1 MKLIDIVRLIK
12 RNWFILVFTPLLL
25 ASLVAFLTR
34 KPTFTFSS
42 ETILYT
48 GIASGSSVEMD
59 KSLSFFA
66 TNTAFDNLIN
76 VLKSR
81 ETQREVAIRLLAQ
94 HLLLPGPDQRYIS
107 KAHYEQLLKITPP
120 HVQAMVVRKGH
131 QGTPDPDTSNLEK
144 DTATSFSFREITE
157 TGQGSLT
164 LPASISKS
172 DFDQTVANLEDYMAS
187 SDTNFVYKLL
197 YFGHPHYSIKA
208 ISGVNVQ
215 RIASSDLVKL
225 KFTSNDQGICQQTLA
240 MLTEVCIQ
248 NYKEIK
254 ENRSDAV
261 VKYFE
266 HQLKLAAGRLKEGE
280 DRLLKFNEDNNI
292 INYYEQSKA
301 VAVVKEQL
309 DVEYHNKRIAL
320 AGAKAAIRR
329 IEDKLGN
336 QKNIQLKSSVI
347 LEKRNQ
353 LNIIS
358 NKIAELELFNQDT
371 TFDEKELGNLKF
383 NAEKLKDEIREAV
396 SDLYTLG
403 NTVDGLPVK
412 DLLNEWIDNVLKYEE
427 LKAGISVLGDRI
439 EEFQYQYA
447 IYAPAGAN
455 LKRIEREIN
464 VSEQEFLEILHGL
477 NLAKLKVQD
486 AELSSSLK
494 AVDPPFFPLSPI
506 PTKRKI
512 MVIIAALAGFLILFA
527 TILALEYFDSSLKN
541 PERAA
546 KMLQLEMLGVFPRI
560 FLKTGKMNF
569 PFAVNR
575 LLEMSIQNLDARLD
589 GQAAPAVVVVCSS
602 LPDEGKSTT
611 TGNLVRKLKKQ
622 GRSVLYLNYSDSSL
636 FEEGIGYDARESRQR
651 SRYRFDPM
659 RKLAPVLRLMG
670 YGDSRCDYRSP
681 FLQDMKSFLDSTDY
695 AEYPANN
702 NFLAAREYQDLLPE
716 NFASGNMNPEY
727 VFIELPALLYHAF
740 PQKLLS
746 NADLV
751 ILACRANRGWT
762 SADQGVLNS
771 IKNGCKNAPGILL
784 NGVNLDVL
792 QEVVGPVPTR
802 PGFWKRVFKS

>member
-1 MKLIDIVRLIK
+1 MKLSDIVRLIK
-12 RNWFILVFTPLLL
+12 RNWFILVFTPLIL
-25 ASLVAFLTR
+25 ALLVAFLTR
-34 KPTFTFSS
+34 KPSFSFSS
-42 ETILYT
+42 ETTLYT

-76 VLKSR
+76 VIKSR

-107 KAHYEQLLKITPP
+107 KAHYDQLQKITPP
-120 HVQAMVVRKGH
+120 HVKALVVRTRH
-131 QGTPDPDTSNLEK
+131 QGAATRDTVRQQPDTTS
-144 DTATSFSFREITE
+144 SFSFREITE
-157 TGQGSLT
+157 SGQNSLT
-164 LPASISKS
+164 LPSSVSKT
-172 DFDQTVANLEDYMAS
+172 DFEQTVANLDQYMAS
-187 SDTNFVYKLL
+187 NDTNFVYKLL

-208 ISGVNVQ
+208 ISGINVQ

-240 MLTEVCIQ
+240 MLTEVCIE

-266 HQLKLAAGRLKEGE
+266 HQLRLAAGRLKEGE

-301 VAVVKEQL
+301 VAVVKEEL
-309 DVEYHNKRIAL
+309 DVEYHRMRIDV
-320 AGAKAAIRR
+320 AGYKAAIER
-329 IEDKLGN
+329 IEDKLGT
-336 QKNIQLKSSVI
+336 QKKIQLKSASV
-347 LEKRNQ
+347 LEKRNL
-353 LNIIS
+353 LNQINNQIADMEIIGADS
-358 NKIAELELFNQDT
+358 THDQQELYKLKSKAELV
-371 TFDEKELGNLKF
+371 KS
-383 NAEKLKDEIREAV
+383 EIRDAV
-396 SDLYTLG
+396 GELYTFG

-412 DLLNEWIDNVLKYEE
+412 ELLNDWIDNVIKYEE
-427 LKAGISVLGDRI
+427 TRAGIDVLGDRI
-439 EEFQYQYA
+439 KEFQKQYA

-541 PERAA
+541 PERAS
-546 KMLQLEMLGVFPRI
+546 KMLQLDILGVFPRI

-575 LLEMSIQNLDARLD
+575 MLEMSIQSMDARLD
-589 GQAAPAVVVVCSS
+589 GSAGPAVVLVCSS
-602 LPDEGKSTT
+602 LPDEGKTTT
-611 TGNLVRKLKKQ
+611 TGNIVRKLQKQ
-622 GRSVLYLNYSDSSL
+622 GREVLYLNYTDDSL
-636 FEEGIGYDARESRQR
+636 FNEGIGYDPRQNRQR
-651 SRYRFDPM
+651 RRFRFDPL
-659 RKLAPVLRLMG
+659 RKVAPILRFMG
-670 YGDSRCDYRSP
+670 YGDSRCDYDSP
-681 FLQDMKSFLDSTDY
+681 FLEDVKSYLKFPYYSDYQANNDYLAATDY
-695 AEYPANN
+695 K
-702 NFLAAREYQDLLPE
+702 DLLPKD
-716 NFASGNMNPEY
+716 FPSHSLTPQI

-740 PQKLLS
+740 PQKLL
-746 NADLV
+746 NQADLV

-762 SADQGVLNS
+762 TADQGVLNS
-771 IKNGCKNAPGILL
+771 IKNVCKTPPLIML
-784 NGVNLDVL
+784 NGVTLDVL
-792 QEVVGPVPTR
+792 QEVVGPVPSR
-802 PGFWKRVFKS
+802 PGFLKRMFKS